1 MDYAF
6 HAVWF
11 WLGVLLTILDILIV
25 LFLVPR
31 IIIQRRESGATLAW
45 VFFIILV
52 PLLGLL
58 AFWAFGTQRLRLR
71 RRHRRRAEAL
81 VSDKVGPIT
90 AAHAARRG
98 GGGACPVVPELRYLT
113 LRLDS
118 AGPTSGNRVDL
129 YREGPEVFDAICAAV
144 EQATDHVHVVYYI
157 WEEDELGARM
167 RDALVAAARRGLQ
180 VRLLLDDVGC
190 YATPRRF
197 FEPLVKAGG
206 QVERFLPVSLL
217 TRRLHLNNRNHR
229 KVVVVDGRIG
239 FTGGMNVGDEYLA
252 EKKPWR
258 DAHVRV
264 EGPAVARLQEIF
276 CQDWFHQAR
285 EDLALPRYF
294 PEIEPAGDE
303 WVQFVASGPDDD
315 GWYAIATLLF
325 AAVSLA
331 RKRVWLETPYFAP
344 DGPMLVALQTA
355 ALRGVDV
362 RLILSSK
369 LDHPPVMY
377 AARSY
382 YNELLLAGVKIY
394 ELPVMLH
401 TKMVTIDGQFSTV
414 GSANFDRRS
423 FRLNFEANAFFYGPA
438 MADQLERSFV
448 ATQRE
453 AREVVAETF
462 ARRPAH
468 QRFLEAL
475 MRILSPVL

>member
-1 MDYAF
+1 VEYAF
-6 HAVWF
+6 NAVWF
-11 WLGVLLTILDILIV
+11 WLGVVITVLDIAIV
-25 LFLVPR
+25 ILLVPR
-31 IIIQRRESGATLAW
+31 IISQRRESGATLAW
-45 VFFIILV
+45 IFFIILV
-52 PLLGLL
+52 PLLGLV
-58 AFWAFGTQRLRLR
+58 AFWALGTTRLRLR
-71 RRHRRRAEAL
+71 RRRRRRAEAL
-81 VSDKVGPIT
+81 MSDKIGPLT
-90 AAHAARRG
+90 AGHAARKA
-98 GGGACPVVPELRYLT
+98 GACPIVPELRYLT

-118 AGPTSGNRVDL
+118 TGPTSGNKVDL
-129 YREGPEVFDAICAAV
+129 YREGPGVFDAICAAV
-144 EQATDHVHVVYYI
+144 EAAGDSVHLVYYI
-157 WEEDELGARM
+157 WDDDELGARM
-167 RDALVAAARRGLQ
+167 RDALVAAARRGIE

-190 YATPRRF
+190 YATPDAF
-197 FEPLVKAGG
+197 FAPLVAAGG
-206 QVERFLPVSLL
+206 KVERFLRVSLL
-217 TRRLHLNNRNHR
+217 TRRLQLNNRNHR
-229 KVVVVDGRIG
+229 KLVVVDGRIG
-239 FTGGMNVGDEYLA
+239 FTGGMNVGDDYLA
-252 EKKPWR
+252 LKRPWR

-276 CQDWFHQAR
+276 CQDWYHETQK
-285 EDLALPRYF
+285 DLALPRYF

-325 AAVSLA
+325 AAVTLA
-331 RKRVWLETPYFAP
+331 RKRIWLETPYFAP
-344 DGPMLVALQTA
+344 DPPMVMALQTA

-369 LDHPPVMY
+369 LDHPPVVY

-423 FRLNFEANAFFYGPA
+423 FKLNFEANAFFYGPA
-438 MADQLERSFV
+438 MADQLERGFV

-453 AREVVAETF
+453 AREIVAERF

-475 MRILSPVL
+475 MRILAPVL